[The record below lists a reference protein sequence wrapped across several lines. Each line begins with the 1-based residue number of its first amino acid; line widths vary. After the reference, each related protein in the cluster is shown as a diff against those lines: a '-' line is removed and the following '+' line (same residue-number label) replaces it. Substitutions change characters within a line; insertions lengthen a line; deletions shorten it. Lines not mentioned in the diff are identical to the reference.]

1 MLSQDFIEKN
11 RLELIRTV
19 SVCMSLFTLLIGF
32 NIGSNSTYQEIAAL
46 KARIQELDDF
56 IKIDQKQQQ
65 EELLLQQKACEEKIA
80 ILQNVTQEKEKALE
94 AIDQSIVIQKQMKC
108 QGK

>member
-11 RLELIRTV
+11 KNDLTRII

-32 NIGSNSTYQEIAAL
+32 NIGNNSNYQEITIL
-46 KARIQELDDF
+46 KNRIVELNDF
-56 IKIDQKQQQ
+56 IKDDQKQQQ
-65 EELLLQQKACEEKIA
+65 IELLSQQKTCDEKIA
-80 ILQNVTQEKEKALE
+80 IIQNITQQKEKALE